1 METKIETNEWNGRT
15 KLEISKLIDDSSR
28 IRLRA
33 KINRMKTKELKQGMY
48 VIHESWD
55 SGKPLYVTNTITG
68 LKLKCMETGELT
80 DVTAGGESEDGW
92 VEARK

>member
-33 KINRMKTKELKQGMY
+33 KINRMKTKELK
-48 VIHESWD
+48 
-55 SGKPLYVTNTITG
+55 
-68 LKLKCMETGELT
+68 LKCMETGELT